1 MLMAFSDFP
10 SDDAKYW
17 THEEYLTYLQDYCK
31 KYELDK
37 HIVFNTTVT
46 KVELQEKT
54 VELPRIEIREKLVEV
69 PKIVQMEKVVEV
81 PEVHTVERVVE
92 VPQYVDV
99 EKVVEVPE
107 EALLAQRGRAGGAE
121 DR

>member
-37 HIVFNTTVT
+37 HIVFNTTMT
-46 KVELQEKT
+46 KVELRADKKT
-54 VELPRIEIREKLVEV
+54 WLVEATSTDGTKHSGV
-69 PKIVQMEKVVEV
+69 YDGVCVASGNFQ
-81 PEVHTVERVVE
+81 T
-92 VPQYVDV
+92 
-99 EKVVEVPE
+99 
-107 EALLAQRGRAGGAE
+107 A
-121 DR
+121 

>member
-37 HIVFNTTVT
+37 HIVGQSAAKRAATASPD
-46 KVELQEKT
+46 
-54 VELPRIEIREKLVEV
+54 PRAR
-69 PKIVQMEKVVEV
+69 
-81 PEVHTVERVVE
+81 
-92 VPQYVDV
+92 
-99 EKVVEVPE
+99 
-107 EALLAQRGRAGGAE
+107 ARGARH
-121 DR
+121 